1 MIQLL
6 TSNVIVHFY
15 HSDRQAGGPSSIG
28 LKWSEMVMPETY
40 VGCAVAPFVYL
51 DFIFRISQCTKRHL
65 IDITNNLCMYVYT
78 YICTHTAFIYTLCNY
93 DFITPSLN
101 CSHFFFHQIILHI
114 FNRFFFLCY
123 RYLRLYFA
131 IVANVTSCWD
141 SRYVHFKWDFAT
153 CHTKCCKW
161 KRTNV
166 AIRQSRSAHRNTYNE
181 THTHTHSLGHTH
193 IHSLIQPLTRYE
205 WKLNY

>member
-1 MIQLL
+1 
-6 TSNVIVHFY
+6 
-15 HSDRQAGGPSSIG
+15 
-28 LKWSEMVMPETY
+28 
-40 VGCAVAPFVYL
+40 
-51 DFIFRISQCTKRHL
+51 
-65 IDITNNLCMYVYT
+65 MYVYT

-181 THTHTHSLGHTH
+181 THTHTLTHTYT
-193 IHSLIQPLTRYE
+193 LTHTATANVRME
-205 WKLNY
+205 TELLMVWGCATRNNGCRVCGKKRFNF